1 MKMEN
6 PLVRRAAKTQR
17 DVFQLLDERAVHEH
31 VDERQKLVR
40 DIRPPTTG
48 SEKVALV
55 DTARV
60 APDRLARHFRSD
72 ATKKRD
78 ERTLVSRLHR
88 IAAEKSQPGNPR
100 MVEFGENQILRCTG
114 ERPPSR
120 EVPRRCIETPLAVM
134 RATRNEKRHAY
145 AVAVRDVARQDFA
158 VIHVADAL
166 CPDSRPQT
174 DCETCRTRS
183 LISCVRP

>member
-6 PLVRRAAKTQR
+6 PLVRGTAKTQR

-40 DIRPPTTG
+40 DVRPPTTG
-48 SEKVALV
+48 GKEIALV

-60 APDRLARHFRSD
+60 APDRLARHFRPD

-78 ERTLVSRLHR
+78 ERTLVGRFHR
-88 IAAEKSQPGNPR
+88 IAAEKSQPGNPW

-114 ERPPSR
+114 KRPPGR
-120 EVPRRCIETPLAVM
+120 EVPRRRIETPLAMM
-134 RATRNEKRHAY
+134 RT
-145 AVAVRDVARQDFA
+145 
-158 VIHVADAL
+158 
-166 CPDSRPQT
+166 T
-174 DCETCRTRS
+174 
-183 LISCVRP
+183 